1 MVEKDVE
8 TQLDYWRPLS
18 WSAIIFGALLALA
31 LSIMLHILGLGV
43 TATVTDP
50 NSSASENMVTVGGVS
65 GVWFLVTTAISL
77 FIGGFVASTI
87 SRTFSDGRA
96 AIYGLGVW
104 ALCTLATMA
113 VVVPA
118 IVRGAGTTLNVAGA
132 VAERTASALG
142 AVGSSASQAAQNV
155 PSGLMNQVQQVL
167 LGTTNTGQ
175 VDQSA
180 VRDISRLLGL
190 RVIQGNWTP
199 DQRDQL
205 INGVARVASISPD
218 DARRRV
224 DEAQN
229 TLNAA
234 VEQAQETLR
243 RAAEATRSAIAAAS
257 YWAFAALLIGAIAAL
272 FGARYGEL
280 DEKDLPSFARMRF
293 SHTHDTRA

>member
-18 WSAIIFGALLALA
+18 WSAIIFGSLLALA

-65 GVWFLVTTAISL
+65 GVWFLVSTAISL

-118 IVRGAGTTLNVAGA
+118 IVRGASTTLNVAGA

-142 AVGSSASQAAQNV
+142 AAGSTATQAAQNV
-155 PSGLMNQVQQVL
+155 PGGLVNQVQQVL
-167 LGTTNTGQ
+167 LGSTGQ

-180 VRDISRLLGL
+180 ARDIGRLLSMRL
-190 RVIQGNWTP
+190 LQGNWTP

-205 INGVARVASISPD
+205 ISSVARAANISPD

-243 RAAEATRSAIAAAS
+243 RAAEATRATIAAAS
-257 YWAFAALLIGAIAAL
+257 YWAFAAILIGAIAAL